1 MASSHATTLMPV
13 LGHWKGTGSP
23 VLSLVGRAGQL
34 LDFNLFD
41 SATNYNAVVAASSG
55 SGKAICE
62 ELPTTRDLPPV
73 TRATRPE
80 ADALAGGGAASG

>member
-1 MASSHATTLMPV
+1 M
-13 LGHWKGTGSP
+13 
-23 VLSLVGRAGQL
+23 LSLVGRAGQL